1 MGQAARAAIDAGV
14 VESVRLRREPGEW
27 IGPKGARV
35 ATAALGAAVV
45 DAVRDKD
52 PDEHGTRNSV
62 GSALGGL
69 LANRLVN
76 GPRKDLRRR

>member
-1 MGQAARAAIDAGV
+1 MGHAARAAIDAGV
-14 VESVRLRREPGEW
+14 VESVRVRRQPGDW

-52 PDEHGTRNSV
+52 PDHHSGRTSV
-62 GSALGGL
+62 ASALGGL
-69 LANRLVN
+69 LANRVLN
-76 GPRKDLRRR
+76 GPRKDMKGR